1 MQGALDLDPP
11 KLDRTAAMMVAKAQ
25 GDKFAAP
32 PQTQLEPDI
41 AGRLHAN
48 AWSLYIEDVAGP
60 ASPTVGLDFKSQA
73 MAHIV
78 SYLRKHGI
86 SSAEMLTDS
95 CKLAGIKS
103 GDDRHFGVVYRTLLR
118 EGVIYWA
125 GPCRRAKGH
134 ASHGGSLYALERP

>member
-1 MQGALDLDPP
+1 MQGALD
-11 KLDRTAAMMVAKAQ
+11 R
-25 GDKFAAP
+25 
-32 PQTQLEPDI
+32 DI
-41 AGRLHAN
+41 AEILHAN
-48 AWSLYIEDVAGP
+48 AWDLYIEDVAGP
-60 ASPTVGLDFKSQA
+60 AIPRVALDFRSQA

-103 GDDRHFGVVYRTLLR
+103 GDDRHFGVVYRTLLAER
-118 EGVIYWA
+118 AIYWA

>member
-11 KLDRTAAMMVAKAQ
+11 KLDRTVAMAVAKAH
-25 GDKFAAP
+25 GDSAMAC
-32 PQTQLEPDI
+32 
-41 AGRLHAN
+41 
-48 AWSLYIEDVAGP
+48 
-60 ASPTVGLDFKSQA
+60 VGLDFRDQA
-73 MAHIV
+73 KAHIV

-103 GDDRHFGVVYRTLLR
+103 GDDRHFGVVYRTLLAER
-118 EGVIYWA
+118 AIYWA

-134 ASHGGSLYALERP
+134 ASHGGSMYALERP

>member
-11 KLDRTAAMMVAKAQ
+11 KLDRTVAMAVAKAQ
-25 GDKFAAP
+25 GDSAMAC
-32 PQTQLEPDI
+32 
-41 AGRLHAN
+41 
-48 AWSLYIEDVAGP
+48 
-60 ASPTVGLDFKSQA
+60 VGLDFRSQA

-103 GDDRHFGVVYRTLLR
+103 GDDRHFGAVYRNLLR

-134 ASHGGSLYALERP
+134 ASHGGSMYALERP